1 MAARLKLTQQ
11 ELRRQQMPTCD
22 MMLSQLYRWQAA
34 LDVPIADLLVE
45 PGPSLAPVVERR
57 ARLVKMMK
65 TVRSLQLAADSPEV
79 GALVERLA
87 EQMVELMPELVHID
101 SWPIVGQR
109 RSAHDISPVEER
121 MLTDLLSDSG
131 WAPQY
136 EHD

>member
-1 MAARLKLTQQ
+1 MAARLKLTRE
-11 ELRRQQMPTCD
+11 ELRRQQSPDCD
-22 MMLSQLYRWQAA
+22 MLLSQLYRWQAA

-57 ARLVKMMK
+57 ARLVKIMK

-87 EQMVELMPELVHID
+87 EQMVELMPELIHVD

-109 RSAHDISPVEER
+109 RSAQDIAPIEER
-121 MLTDLLSDSG
+121 MLTDFISDSG
-131 WAPQY
+131 WAVQH